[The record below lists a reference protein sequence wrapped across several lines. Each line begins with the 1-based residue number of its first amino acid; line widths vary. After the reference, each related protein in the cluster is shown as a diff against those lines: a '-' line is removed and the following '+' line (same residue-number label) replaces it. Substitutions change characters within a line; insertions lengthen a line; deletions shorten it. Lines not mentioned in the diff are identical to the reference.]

1 MRGGVGRKRNALETA
16 GFEPASCNTHLQRLH
31 ACPLHFIQVRIPG
44 RSAVLGTGFPLSSLR
59 RRERAPSLSSVS
71 YAAESP
77 RGADPSAT
85 PVGVK
90 PRELIR
96 CLRLNFSRR
105 DLRDDGRSA
114 CSCRHII
121 AVETIFVPC
130 RIQYSTTG
138 ARRQPECG
146 GWTVD
151 SRKWRGSFR
160 IIGGERL
167 SRVRLEHEFVP

>member
-1 MRGGVGRKRNALETA
+1 MPMDKNGLETA

-44 RSAVLGTGFPLSSLR
+44 RSAVLGTGSPFVSPL
-59 RRERAPSLSSVS
+59 RRERARELSSVS

-96 CLRLNFSRR
+96 CLRLTLFRR

-114 CSCRHII
+114 CSYRHII

-130 RIQYSTTG
+130 KVQYSAAG